1 MDYLVKCRESA
12 VQKPWLT
19 PNEDAFLNPNKAKY
33 FRPFY
38 GLIFGLC
45 LGFQVQAQQLLLVQS
60 TDPLPR
66 SPSLANRFNDSLSLK
81 GVVRN
86 YVADLLKLGYYEVS
100 LDSLTRLDS
109 TWIAH
114 LHLGKPYVWQKIDL
128 AEVPQE
134 WLRAAGWQASWQG
147 RKPWTLDELQAFRKK
162 LGQTAANRGYPFVQ
176 VKLDSLLVSPGQMQG
191 KLRLDKGPL
200 IRFDTL
206 LISGEVSISNA
217 YLSRYLGFRSGD
229 LYDQSKLLRIRERLR
244 ELPYLQ
250 LRGEPNLEFFP
261 GKAKVLLDLEKQKAS
276 RFDFIIGLLPNSR
289 LVNRF
294 LVTGSFEGEL
304 LNSFG
309 RGERIYARFEQL
321 RPTTPRLDLQGNY
334 PYLANL
340 PLGLDFRFNL
350 YKRDTTF
357 LDVEADLGIQ
367 YLLEGGDYVKIYWN
381 NRSSRL
387 LGVNTRALLNNPILP
402 ASLDVSQQ
410 AFGLEFRQQKLDYRF
425 NPRRGWALRLRGDAG
440 SKRTLVN
447 SKIRDLGLEKL
458 YDTLRLRVF
467 QYRLQGETQAFIPLG
482 QSATLKL
489 ALNAAFTLADQP
501 INQNEQI
508 RLGGARLMRG
518 FDEEFIFATHYGIA
532 TAEGRLILGQNS
544 YAYAFVDLGRIA
556 DRTRTRKED
565 YTTYGFGAGLTF
577 ETRAGLFGI
586 SLALGNRAGTAVNLG
601 QPKVHFGYVSLF

>member
-1 MDYLVKCRESA
+1 MGKSFPA
-12 VQKPWLT
+12 
-19 PNEDAFLNPNKAKY
+19 EDCFLNQNKAKY

-45 LGFQVQAQQLLLVQS
+45 LGFQVQAQQVLLVQS

-66 SPSLANRFNDSLSLK
+66 SPSLASSFNDSLSLK
-81 GVVRN
+81 GGVRN

-100 LDSLTRLDS
+100 LDSLTRRDS
-109 TWIAH
+109 TWTAY

-128 AEVPQE
+128 DEVPQD

-147 RKPWTLDELQAFRKK
+147 RKPWALEELQAFRKK

-191 KLRLDKGPL
+191 KLQLDKGPL

-229 LYDQSKLLRIRERLR
+229 LYDQSKLLRIRERLL

-250 LRGEPNLEFFP
+250 LRGEPGLEFFP

-387 LGVNTRALLNNPILP
+387 LGVNSRALLNNPILP
-402 ASLDVSQQ
+402 AALDVSQQ

-586 SLALGNRAGTAVNLG
+586 SLALGNRAGAAVNLG

>member
-1 MDYLVKCRESA
+1 VKIQGLRA
-12 VQKPWLT
+12 KNAPKPCCFQL
-19 PNEDAFLNPNKAKY
+19 EVYFLNQNKAKH
-33 FRPFY
+33 FRPFC
-38 GLIFGLC
+38 GLILGLF
-45 LGFQVQAQQLLLVQS
+45 LGFQVQAQQLLQVQS
-60 TDPLPR
+60 ADQLPR
-66 SPSLANRFNDSLSLK
+66 SPSLASSFNDSISLK

-100 LDSLTRLDS
+100 LDSLTRRDS
-109 TWIAH
+109 TWTAY

-128 AEVPQE
+128 GEVSQD
-134 WLRAAGWQASWQG
+134 WLRSAGWQPGWEG

-176 VKLDSLLVSPGQMQG
+176 VKLDSLLISPGQMQG
-191 KLRLDKGPL
+191 KLQVDKGPL

-206 LISGEVSISNA
+206 LIGGEVSISTA
-217 YLSRYLGFRSGD
+217 YLGRYLGFRSGD

-250 LRGEPNLEFFP
+250 LRGEPGLEFFP

-357 LDVEADLGIQ
+357 LDVEADLGVQ
-367 YLLEGGDYVKIYWN
+367 YLLEGGDYLKIYWN
-381 NRSSRL
+381 NRGSRL
-387 LGVNTRALLNNPILP
+387 LGINTGALLNNPVLP
-402 ASLDVSQQ
+402 ASLDVTQQ
-410 AFGLEFRQQKLDYRF
+410 AFGLEFRRQHLDYRF

-467 QYRLQGETQAFIPLG
+467 QYRLHGETQAFIPLG
-482 QSATLKL
+482 QSATVKL
-489 ALNAAFTLADQP
+489 ALNAAFTLADQA

-518 FDEEFIFATHYGIA
+518 FDEEFIFATHYGVASI
-532 TAEGRLILGQNS
+532 EGRLILGQNS
-544 YAYAFVDLGRIA
+544 YAYTFVDLGRIA
-556 DRTRTRKED
+556 DRTRTRNED

-586 SLALGNRAGTAVNLG
+586 SLALGNRTGAAVNLG